1 MSNTL
6 THHSNAFMRPINT
19 SALLFVFLALFILAQ
34 PAQGQT
40 SQRWFQI
47 EVSVFSN
54 ENYNDRDEELWEAE
68 RQQLE
73 YPDSLQKL
81 RKPSDLLLTDTLIAD
96 AIASKNASAAIAE
109 ESNVEP
115 EEPILESTHKDIL
128 TATLATNPQAYKVP
142 GNFRLFDFLRDP
154 HIQLATQDSNFQQTN
169 RALRRSAGNRLLFH
183 ALWREPVAG
192 PDDAIPLYVQGGS
205 AYGDQHELQGS
216 ITLRFN
222 NNYDRI
228 VIDTN
233 LWLTEFSIAA
243 NNEQEWQLPE
253 IPEQMKSDEDLLN
266 QLGLTLDFGINR
278 MFHMQ
283 QSREMRSKEFHYL
296 DHPALGLVI
305 LVEPYE
311 VPPLPVAEPDIEEQ

>member
-6 THHSNAFMRPINT
+6 THHSNALIQFGNT
-19 SALLFVFLALFILAQ
+19 SALLFALLAPLILAQ

-54 ENYNDRDEELWEAE
+54 ENFNDRNEELWEAE
-68 RQQLE
+68 HQQLE
-73 YPDSLQKL
+73 YPNPLHKL
-81 RKPSDLLLTDTLIAD
+81 GKLSNLLLTDALIAD
-96 AIASKNASAAIAE
+96 AIASRNAFTPAAE
-109 ESNVEP
+109 ELNSELD
-115 EEPILESTHKDIL
+115 EITLESTEKN
-128 TATLATNPQAYKVP
+128 TLATILANKPQPYKAP
-142 GNFRLFDFLRDP
+142 GDFRLFDLLRDAR
-154 HIQLATQDSNFQQTN
+154 IQLGTQDSNFQQTN
-169 RALRRSAGNRLLFH
+169 RALQRSANHRLLFH

-205 AYGDQHELQGS
+205 PYGDQHELQGS

-243 NNEQEWQLPE
+243 DNEEEWQLPE
-253 IPEQMKSDEDLLN
+253 IPEQIKSNKDLLN
-266 QLGLTLDFGINR
+266 QSTLTLDFGINR
-278 MFHMQ
+278 IFHMQ
-283 QSREMRSKEFHYL
+283 QSRDMRSKEFHYL

-311 VPPLPVAEPDIEEQ
+311 VPPLPAEEPNIEE